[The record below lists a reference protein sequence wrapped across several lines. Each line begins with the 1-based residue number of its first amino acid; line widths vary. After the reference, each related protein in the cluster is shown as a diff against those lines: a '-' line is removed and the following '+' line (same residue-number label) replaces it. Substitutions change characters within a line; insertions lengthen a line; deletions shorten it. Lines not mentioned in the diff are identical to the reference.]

1 MLFPFGNL
9 SNQKSLGFINNN
21 NNKSKNSNSSL
32 ILKPPLDLALLFNQ
46 FNNAIAENN
55 TDPENVM
62 QSKHY
67 DIDELQQLKI
77 PNKEKSM
84 SFLHINSWS
93 LNKSF
98 EELQKLLQSTN
109 IQFDVIA
116 ITETRITNNIYVT
129 QNIEL
134 SNYSFEHTPTESSA
148 GGTLLYI
155 ANHLSYK
162 TRSDLNIYKKFELE
176 STFVEIISPKKSN
189 VIVGIIYRHPKMDV
203 TEFNNI
209 LNNLLKKID
218 LRGIYETS

>member
-67 DIDELQQLKI
+67 GIDELQQLKI

-176 STFVEIISPKKSN
+176 STFVEIIGPKKSN